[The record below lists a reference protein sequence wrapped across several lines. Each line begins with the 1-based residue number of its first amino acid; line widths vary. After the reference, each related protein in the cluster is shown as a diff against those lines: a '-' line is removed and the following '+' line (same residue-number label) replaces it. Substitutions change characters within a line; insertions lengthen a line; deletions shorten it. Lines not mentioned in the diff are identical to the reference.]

1 MHYVGAC
8 ACCAACA
15 CCCNWHACV
24 LLSRYSVVCSNNDD
38 SEVCT
43 FYLLQ
48 CSVCVYC
55 SHFCLL
61 ICTSLTI
68 LSQSTSACCC
78 LGLPL
83 SEATVMRVKSALSAC
98 CSVQSVSVVVIC
110 AFYSVQV

>member
-1 MHYVGAC
+1 MEHAVDI
-8 ACCAACA
+8 AASARVCY
-15 CCCNWHACV
+15 
-24 LLSRYSVVCSNNDD
+24 LSGCTVSRGNDVD
-38 SEVCT
+38 SAVHD

-61 ICTSLTI
+61 ICTSLTM

-83 SEATVMRVKSALSAC
+83 SKATVMRVQSALSVC
-98 CSVQSVSVVVIC
+98 CSVQSVSVVAIC